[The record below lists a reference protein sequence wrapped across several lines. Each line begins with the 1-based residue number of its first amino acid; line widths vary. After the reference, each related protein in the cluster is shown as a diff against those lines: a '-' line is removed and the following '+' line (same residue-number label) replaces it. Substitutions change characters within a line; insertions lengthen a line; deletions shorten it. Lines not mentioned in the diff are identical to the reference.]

1 MIATV
6 PRMAQRLINYL
17 KANGGTETI
26 TFTDSANKPD
36 LEAARVYAEKMRLV
50 HNKYV
55 NELISI
61 VQSYNK
67 VTISVKP

>member
-1 MIATV
+1 MIASV

-17 KANGGTETI
+17 KASGGTESI
-26 TFTDSANKPD
+26 TFTDANDKPD
-36 LEAARVYAEKMRLV
+36 MEAARIYAEKMRLV

-61 VQSYNK
+61 TQSYNR
-67 VTISVKP
+67 VTISVIP